1 VLAMN
6 RLRRA
11 YLTIAPG
18 LEPYFTTG
26 HHDDERGL
34 APPPPRHGAQIP
46 HPAGGALGTRALG
59 SRPGSAVAAGKRL
72 GPEGQSSQVIGTRGS
87 GA

>member
-1 VLAMN
+1 MN

-11 YLTIAPG
+11 YLTIEPG

-34 APPPPRHGAQIP
+34 APPLRDMTARFPTPPEAP
-46 HPAGGALGTRALG
+46 
-59 SRPGSAVAAGKRL
+59 
-72 GPEGQSSQVIGTRGS
+72 
-87 GA
+87 

>member
-1 VLAMN
+1 MLAMN

-11 YLTIAPG
+11 YLTIEPG

-34 APPPPRHGAQIP
+34 APPPPRHDGQVP
-46 HPAGGALGTRALG
+46 HPAGGALGHHSAPGRAVPW
-59 SRPGSAVAAGKRL
+59 RPGRGL
-72 GPEGQSSQVIGTRGS
+72 GRKVRAPR
-87 GA
+87 